1 VTLVFEL
8 PAEFVEQLARR
19 VAELS
24 REPGR
29 PSTEPY
35 LDVEEAATYLACG
48 KDRIY
53 DLKAHGRL
61 RYAQDGRRLLFR
73 REWLD
78 KALEVDAA

>member
-1 VTLVFEL
+1 MSFTFEL
-8 PAEFVEQLARR
+8 PADFVDQLARR

-24 REPGR
+24 RETDQ

-35 LDVEEAATYLACG
+35 LDVDQAATYLACN

-53 DLKAHGRL
+53 DLKALGRL

-78 KALEVDAA
+78 EALKVGAA

>member
-1 VTLVFEL
+1 MSFTFQL
-8 PAEFVEQLARR
+8 PDDFVEQLARR

-24 REPGR
+24 SYRDCG
-29 PSTEPY
+29 STEPY
-35 LDVEEAATYLACG
+35 LDVTQAASYLACN

-53 DLKAHGRL
+53 DLKAMGRL

-78 KALEVDAA
+78 EALEVEAA

>member
-1 VTLVFEL
+1 MSFAFQL
-8 PAEFVEQLARR
+8 PDDFVEQLARR

-24 REPGR
+24 SYPNRG
-29 PSTEPY
+29 STEPY
-35 LDVEEAATYLACG
+35 LDVAQAASYLACN

-53 DLKAHGRL
+53 DLKAVGRL

-78 KALEVDAA
+78 EALEVEAA

>member
-1 VTLVFEL
+1 VNFTFEL
-8 PAEFVEQLARR
+8 PEDFVDRLARR

-24 REPGR
+24 GEADR

-35 LDVEEAATYLACG
+35 LDVEQAAMYLACN

-53 DLKAHGRL
+53 DLKALGRL

-78 KALEVDAA
+78 EALEVDAT

>member
-1 VTLVFEL
+1 MSFTFEL
-8 PAEFVEQLARR
+8 PADFVDQLARR

-24 REPGR
+24 READQ
-29 PSTEPY
+29 PSAEPY
-35 LDVEEAATYLACG
+35 LDVDQAATYLACN

-53 DLKAHGRL
+53 DLKALGRL

-78 KALEVDAA
+78 EALKVGAA